1 MVTKDRPTGYCRITR
16 RCIAEYYSM
25 GRTRGIVPKVLVD
38 CSWNQSRNTWKY
50 ENVAPVVFWEFG
62 ALRILPGVERDGFAH
77 SPHSISFPLI
87 SIRDQLIKTSIYHLL
102 HTVCCSEARALRLG
116 CWEHIVLRITDL
128 IQHVNLSPGSK
139 KTSGNKT
146 AAGWGCYPLCSRSR
160 IAVPQ
165 QCSTARSIRQYSGSI

>member
-1 MVTKDRPTGYCRITR
+1 MIQRQGGCSILLVSTNKVGTTMVTKDRPTGYCRITR

-25 GRTRGIVPKVLVD
+25 GRTRGIVLKVLID

-50 ENVAPVVFWEFG
+50 ENAVPVVFGNLG

-87 SIRDQLIKTSIYHLL
+87 SIRDQLIKTSIYHL

-116 CWEHIVLRITDL
+116 CWEHIILRITDL
-128 IQHVNLSPGSK
+128 IQHHVEGHIK
-139 KTSGNKT
+139 QV
-146 AAGWGCYPLCSRSR
+146 AQQAGEKHN
-160 IAVPQ
+160 
-165 QCSTARSIRQYSGSI
+165 

>member
-1 MVTKDRPTGYCRITR
+1 MIQRQGGCSIKLVSTNKVGTTMVTKDRPTGYCRITR

-116 CWEHIVLRITDL
+116 CWEHIILRITDL
-128 IQHVNLSPGSK
+128 IQHFRNNGNM
-139 KTSGNKT
+139 TSVGFQPRT
-146 AAGWGCYPLCSRSR
+146 SFVRL
-160 IAVPQ
+160 
-165 QCSTARSIRQYSGSI
+165 